1 MFTDILSKTFY
12 GNTALDWFIAIS
24 IIIGAIVVGKILYWF
39 SKNVFKKLA
48 AKTETRLDDIIID
61 MIEEPVVF
69 AIIISGIWIALNT
82 LNTTKGMEAFTSR
95 VFYILI
101 IFCAA
106 WLLVRLID
114 SLFKEYIVP
123 LAAKTESNL
132 DDQLVPMLRKSI
144 KTAIWVIAII
154 VGLDN
159 AGYDVATLLAG
170 LGIGGLA
177 FALAAQD
184 TISNLFGGF
193 TILADKPFKIND
205 RIKISGFDGYV
216 REIGLRSTRLVTLEG
231 RTVTIPNSTFAKNPI
246 ENISS
251 EPARK
256 ITLNLGLI
264 YDTTAAELET
274 AMTLLRNIAINDSDI
289 EDKAKISFNA
299 FGDFALNILFI
310 YYIKKGNNIY
320 DGQTAVSL
328 EILKQFAE
336 NNLEFAFPT
345 QTIYKKELP

>member
-1 MFTDILSKTFY
+1 MFNDLLSKAFY
-12 GNTALDWFIAIS
+12 NNTVSDWFVAIS
-24 IIIGAIVVGKILYWF
+24 IIIGAIIVGKTMYWF
-39 SKNVFKKLA
+39 SKNVLKKLA
-48 AKTETRLDDIIID
+48 AKTETRLDDIILD
-61 MIEEPVVF
+61 MIEEPIVF
-69 AIIISGIWIALNT
+69 AVIISGIWFAFTT
-82 LNTTKGMEAFTSR
+82 LNTTKGMELFASK
-95 VFYILI
+95 VFYLLI

-106 WLLVRLID
+106 WLLVRLVD

-132 DDQLVPMLRKSI
+132 DDQLVPILRKSV
-144 KTAIWVIAII
+144 KTTIWVIAII
-154 VGLDN
+154 IGLDN

-177 FALAAQD
+177 LALAAQD

-193 TILADKPFKIND
+193 TILADKPFIIND
-205 RIKISGFDGYV
+205 RIKISGFDGIV
-216 REIGLRSTRLVTLEG
+216 HDIGLRSTRLITMEG

-251 EPARK
+251 EPSRK

-264 YDTTAAELET
+264 YDTTATDIET
-274 AMTLLRNIAINDSDI
+274 AIKLLRDIAKNSNCI
-289 EDKAKISFNA
+289 EDKVKVSFNA

-310 YYIKKGNNIY
+310 YYIKKGS
-320 DGQTAVSL
+320 DTFESQTVVSL

-345 QTIYKKELP
+345 QTIYKKEL